1 MVRRIQAGHRL
12 RWQVELVFKGLK
24 QHLNLDAMP
33 SNTRHVVQLFV
44 WAALLALVRSR
55 TVAGWLQPLA
65 TLVGLA
71 AKVRPILVSRALQG
85 AVQLLAR
92 VLTAQASQI
101 GALLRL
107 LIVEAVSEVR
117 TPNVRRED
125 SFRRL
130 RPLLPASP

>member
-1 MVRRIQAGHRL
+1 M